1 MDVLRA
7 AGVALAVEDGE
18 AWTAR
23 AARLVGTGPARIRLI
38 GTSVAATTLAVG
50 GSPDI
55 AVYGSDVVGAGRVE
69 LLTFLHEQAVSIT
82 AHRYGT
88 PNHLSDALI

>member
-1 MDVLRA
+1 MTTFAYPFGYASATTRALVRA
-7 AGVALAVEDGE
+7 AGV
-18 AWTAR
+18 
-23 AARLVGTGPARIRLI
+23 
-38 GTSVAATTLAVG
+38 VAAC
-50 GSPDI
+50 
-55 AVYGSDVVGAGRVE
+55 RVE

>member
-1 MDVLRA
+1 VLRA
-7 AGVALAVEDGE
+7 ANVALTVEDDE

-23 AARLVGTGPARIRLI
+23 VARLAGTSPARIRLI
-38 GTSVAATTLAVG
+38 GTSVAATARAAG

-55 AVYGSDVVGAGRVE
+55 AVYASDVVSAGRVE

-88 PNHLSDALI
+88 PNHLSDAVI